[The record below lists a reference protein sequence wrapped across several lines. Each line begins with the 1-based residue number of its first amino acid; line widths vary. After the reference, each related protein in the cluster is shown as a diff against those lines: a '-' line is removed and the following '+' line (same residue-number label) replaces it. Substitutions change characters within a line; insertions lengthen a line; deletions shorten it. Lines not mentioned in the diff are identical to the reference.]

1 MTVKQRI
8 ARQKENKSTYT
19 LVDYVL
25 TKAKTDRGLTI
36 ALYNH
41 FKKNGYDYDEEMN
54 IQEKIETFKQGVKEG
69 FYKECKNG
77 IVIFADEG
85 GKGGVSIEYTK

>member
-1 MTVKQRI
+1 MTVKQKI
-8 ARQKENKSTYT
+8 ARQKENKSTYS
-19 LVDYVL
+19 LIDYVL
-25 TKAKTDRGLTI
+25 TKAKTDKGLTI

-41 FKKNGYDYDEEMN
+41 FDKNGYDYDEDMN
-54 IQEKIETFKQGVKEG
+54 IEEKISFYKQGIKEG
-69 FYKECKNG
+69 FYEECNNG

>member
-1 MTVKQRI
+1 MTIKQKI
-8 ARQKENKSTYT
+8 NACKNNKGTYT
-19 LVDYVL
+19 LIDYVL
-25 TKAKTDRGLTI
+25 TKAKTDKGLTI

-69 FYKECKNG
+69 FYKECSNG

>member
-1 MTVKQRI
+1 MTIKQKI
-8 ARQKENKSTYT
+8 NACKNNKGTYT
-19 LVDYVL
+19 LIDYVL
-25 TKAKTDRGLTI
+25 TKAKTDKGLTI

-41 FKKNGYDYDEEMN
+41 FDKNGYDYDEEMN

-69 FYKECKNG
+69 FYKECSNG

>member
-1 MTVKQRI
+1 MTIKQKI
-8 ARQKENKSTYT
+8 NTCKNNKGTYT
-19 LVDYVL
+19 LIDYVL

-41 FKKNGYDYDEEMN
+41 FDKNGYDYDEEMN

-69 FYKECKNG
+69 FYKECSNG

>member
-1 MTVKQRI
+1 MTIKQKI
-8 ARQKENKSTYT
+8 NTCKNNKGTYT
-19 LVDYVL
+19 LIDYL
-25 TKAKTDRGLTI
+25 FTKAKTDKGLTI

-41 FKKNGYDYDEEMN
+41 FKKNGYDYDEDMDIE
-54 IQEKIETFKQGVKEG
+54 EKIETFKQGVKEG